1 MRTPEQYL
9 ASLRDGR
16 RVIYRGEVVPD
27 VTSHPP
33 FSRSRRHLTVHF
45 RVAEDPA
52 YRPVA
57 IVDDSDS
64 GVPISRY
71 FHILRTPNDLRDRSH
86 LITES
91 TRAAW
96 SFVPLIKEIGTDA
109 LFALLIVT
117 GEMDRQINTAFLPRV
132 QAFYRRCRDRPPPM
146 AVAPTHAKGD
156 RGKRPREQSHPD
168 PYLPMVER
176 RRDGLVGRG

>member
-27 VTSHPP
+27 VTTHPH
-33 FSRSRRHLTVHF
+33 FSRSARHLTVDF

-71 FHILRTPNDLRDRSH
+71 FHIPRTPNDLRDRSH

-132 QAFYRRCRDRPPPM
+132 QAFYRRCRDRDLPPV
-146 AVAPTHAKGD
+146 AVPTATKAD
-156 RGKRPREQSHPD
+156 RSKRATERSSSEL
-168 PYLPMVER
+168 YVRMVER
-176 RRDGLVGRG
+176 

>member
-1 MRTPEQYL
+1 MRTSEQYL

-27 VTSHPP
+27 VTTHPH
-33 FSRSRRHLTVHF
+33 FSRSARHLTVDF

-52 YRPVA
+52 YRTRA
-57 IVDDSDS
+57 IVDDADS
-64 GVPISRY
+64 GVPVSRY
-71 FHILRTPNDLRDRSH
+71 FHIPRTPDDLRDRSR

-132 QAFYRRCRDRPPPM
+132 QTFYRRCPARDLAI
-146 AVAPTHAKGD
+146 AVAPTDAKGD
-156 RGKRPREQSHPD
+156 RGKRPSEQAQPD
-168 PYLPMVER
+168 LYGR
-176 RRDGLVGRG
+176 LV